1 MGGEN
6 VANYSIKKDNNN
18 EEIVYMSGN
27 IKGYDFSPKNS
38 NKLKI
43 DQIMIINK
51 NATDKILTVKFKQ
64 RYKKLLMVVLSIL
77 NDSDSTEGDIMIA
90 LDEIAKMEDILLNK
104 YKTFLK
110 KEKERVFLEQ
120 LEGLRKS
127 LQSRLQEIRNYEY
140 YLNNELNNYHGR

>member
-1 MGGEN
+1 M
-6 VANYSIKKDNNN
+6 ANYSIKKDNNN

-77 NDSDSTEGDIMIA
+77 NDYDSTEGDIMIA

>member
-1 MGGEN
+1 M
-6 VANYSIKKDNNN
+6 ANYSIKKDNNN

-90 LDEIAKMEDILLNK
+90 LDEIAKMEDILINK

>member
-1 MGGEN
+1 M
-6 VANYSIKKDNNN
+6 ANYSIKKDNNN

>member
-1 MGGEN
+1 M
-6 VANYSIKKDNNN
+6 ANYSIKKDNNN

-90 LDEIAKMEDILLNK
+90 LDEVAKMEDILLNK

>member
-1 MGGEN
+1 M
-6 VANYSIKKDNNN
+6 ANYSIKKDNNN

-64 RYKKLLMVVLSIL
+64 RYKRLLMVVLSIL

-127 LQSRLQEIRNYEY
+127 LQNRLQEIRNYEY